1 METELVRLLVVLG
14 VLAANSYT
22 DVRYRTILGG
32 DRHYACVGGAGFALF
47 LLDGGWAD
55 IGALFGMA
63 AGVTLA
69 LVLYRCRAVASGDC
83 VILLVIS
90 VTLPAAFGV
99 PFLPV
104 LAGLLAVTMLAFAV
118 VGYNVALN
126 VSHAAGLYRHPA
138 AGRRPFV
145 ACDAANTLKKAAAF
159 FTAHHRRPWEKH
171 VVRIDDGRGGLSLRA
186 TPVGTREWERGGAEG
201 HPVMVAA
208 PVIPFLLVSMILL
221 LLLLLPPAAPVA

>member
-1 METELVRLLVVLG
+1 MDTELIRLLMVLG

-22 DVRYRTILGG
+22 DVRCRTVLGG
-32 DRHYACVGGAGFALF
+32 DRHYACAGATGLALF
-47 LLDGGWAD
+47 LLGGGWAD
-55 IGALFGMA
+55 AGALFGLA

-83 VILLVIS
+83 VVLLVVS

-104 LAGLLAVTMLAFAV
+104 LAMLLGVTMLAFAV

-138 AGRRPFV
+138 AGRQPF
-145 ACDAANTLKKAAAF
+145 ATCGAAGALKKAAAF
-159 FTAHHRRPWEKH
+159 FVAHHRRPWERH
-171 VVRIDDGRGGLSLRA
+171 VVHIDDGKDGFSLRA
-186 TPVGTREWERGGAEG
+186 TPVGTRRWEKGGREG
-201 HPVMVAA
+201 RPVMVAA
-208 PVIPFLLVSMILL
+208 PVIPFLLASVI
-221 LLLLLPPAAPVA
+221 LLLLPPVLAA